1 MNHLHHV
8 EEHFTAGPTVGD
20 VVIGMSDGLTVPFAL
35 AAAYIAGGLI
45 PLLPYM
51 LEANAR
57 AAITFSALI
66 TLIALCIF
74 GFVKGRSQASRRSV
88 ARFKPRSSAALPQPR
103 LTPSPARF
111 QSNEN

>member
-1 MNHLHHV
+1 MQS
-8 EEHFTAGPTVGD
+8 A
-20 VVIGMSDGLTVPFAL
+20 LTI

-74 GFVKGRSQASRRSV
+74 GFVKGRFTGVS
-88 ARFKPRSSAALPQPR
+88 PIRSSLQTALIGSIAAAAAYAI
-103 LTPSPARF
+103 ARAI
-111 QSNEN
+111 SE